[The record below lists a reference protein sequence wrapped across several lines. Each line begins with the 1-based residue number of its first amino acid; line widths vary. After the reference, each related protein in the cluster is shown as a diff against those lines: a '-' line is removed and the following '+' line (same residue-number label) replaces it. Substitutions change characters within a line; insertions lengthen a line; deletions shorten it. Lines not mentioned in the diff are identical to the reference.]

1 MEISLSWC
9 QRLRKSNSNSEFF
22 SSPTRWKSA
31 SRGVKDSKN
40 QIENPKFFL
49 VQHGG
54 NQPLVESNTPK
65 IKLKIRIFFKSNEV
79 EIMSGFYAGPPRGCP
94 APRRPSPT
102 RPSNT
107 AHPPPAR
114 PHYRTSSHR
123 FSSHPYRPQSSRHSS
138 LPRNVNRGYYGGE
151 RARNNLARNNK
162 GPGHFNNNNNYPS
175 RPH

>member
-1 MEISLSWC
+1 MMGGMLSNYC
-9 QRLRKSNSNSEFF
+9 CE
-22 SSPTRWKSA
+22 A
-31 SRGVKDSKN
+31 AMSR
-40 QIENPKFFL
+40 
-49 VQHGG
+49 
-54 NQPLVESNTPK
+54 
-65 IKLKIRIFFKSNEV
+65 
-79 EIMSGFYAGPPRGCP
+79 MSGFYAGPPRGCP

-138 LPRNVNRGYYGGE
+138 LPRNDNRGYYGGE

-162 GPGHFNNNNNYPS
+162 GPGHFNNNNNN
-175 RPH
+175 RPGHFNNNNNNSPISIFYWGSFQNAHIWTRLGTRTKKRRNMQNKNLKKQKKNHTWGQNFMRVI